1 MLHTHIQPHT
11 HKKNTPF
18 GLYLYFS
25 HVLFWHL
32 MQGIWNAT
40 PVWLHEIQTAF
51 CINTHAKLV
60 KLHHSVWWNCPRE
73 SKRKLSTTEHIP
85 VPKTTVGLRTSDHQ
99 LETHHPAEATPN
111 QGGWPLPHPKS
122 PPHHQTCACVG
133 HATPIVWSCARNKST
148 ASGLH
153 SSKASKKKGKE
164 APSD

>member
-85 VPKTTVGLRTSDHQ
+85 VPKDHSWPQNLRPPTRNSSSCWSN
-99 LETHHPAEATPN
+99 TKPRGMATPT
-111 QGGWPLPHPKS
+111 PKITTTS
-122 PPHHQTCACVG
+122 PNLCVRRTCHTHCLKLCQKQEYCIRL
-133 HATPIVWSCARNKST
+133 TQQ
-148 ASGLH
+148 
-153 SSKASKKKGKE
+153 
-164 APSD
+164 